1 MSGKGFNWFVGEFLP
16 SLEKRMNNPKYPN
29 TCILTEA
36 QEDVCVR
43 YMKAIQTFD
52 CSYNMPNCSYALVVG
67 NRRYTLTRRG
77 RYAFLSL
84 RDLEWEKNYFEAKRR
99 ADLITTL
106 VKQVGYSREDLET
119 KTTEEIDEI
128 IDREF
133 DV

>member
-1 MSGKGFNWFVGEFLP
+1 MSVKGFNWFVGKFLP

-43 YMKAIQTFD
+43 YMKSIQTFD
-52 CSYNMPNCSYALVVG
+52 CSYNMPNCSYVLVVG

-77 RYAFLSL
+77 RYAFLSV
-84 RDLEWEKNYFEAKRR
+84 RDLEWERNYFEEKRR
-99 ADLITTL
+99 VGMIDSL
-106 VKQVGYSREDLET
+106 VKVAKLERAELES
-119 KTTEEIDEI
+119 KTTKEIEQI
-128 IDREF
+128 FDREF